1 MCAILDNMEKENI
14 CKNCTY
20 FVQHYAKIDNEF
32 AEVYCGHCINLLN
45 KEKCGYKKSTDVCKL
60 LDEEKL
66 YNN

>member
-1 MCAILDNMEKENI
+1 MNTENI

-45 KEKCGYKKSTDVCKL
+45 KEQID
-60 LDEEKL
+60 LDEKL
-66 YNN
+66 ADAMTKYDTINKFILDK